1 MKLKNLLLTMSFL
14 FLGSVLANLITN
26 ITINNLSDELSN
38 LNSELIELEIQ
49 SDLTKYLYEE
59 KYSIVNIDKISN
71 DLNMRKLE
79 IKVVNK
85 NLTIPY
91 KSEMDNE
98 EPKTL
103 GFFGR

>member
-1 MKLKNLLLTMSFL
+1 MSFL

-59 KYSIVNIDKISN
+59 KYSIVNIDKISK

-79 IKVVNK
+79 VKVVNK

-91 KSEMDNE
+91 KSHTNNE

-103 GFFGR
+103 GIFGR